1 MGIGFLMD
9 EDDWCSL
16 PNEFPVSSTGI
27 IPDLCTTIE
36 CAMCTV
42 PSGPGMFLVHGHP
55 ILGYIIP
62 LILSALSVLLLP
74 VLEHCIYLLIGLHCA
89 LCDCV

>member
-1 MGIGFLMD
+1 MGIYFLMD
-9 EDDWCSL
+9 DDDWCSL
-16 PNEFPVSSTGI
+16 SNEFPMSSTGM

-36 CAMCTV
+36 CAMYTV
-42 PSGPGMFLVHGHP
+42 PSGPGMLLVHGHP
-55 ILGYIIP
+55 VLS
-62 LILSALSVLLLP
+62 LSFLSALSVLLLP